1 MFKTLY
7 KNSLRLLALMAVF
20 AVLLIGWLKVT
31 AATAEGLPNLK
42 TGDLVFQTS
51 RSNQSIAIM
60 LASKSLYSHMG
71 IIEVLPSGKAVVLE
85 AIATV
90 RETPIADWM
99 ARGGGGRLL
108 IKRLEGL
115 TDTQAKAI
123 VTVARQHFGK
133 PYDMFF
139 QDGDD
144 AIYCSELA
152 YLAFDAGAGL
162 TIGKSQR
169 VAELDI
175 DNIAAR
181 KLIAARWQK
190 HPSCADGRAK
200 SFEACYAKLL
210 EQKLVTPASI
220 AEDGRFI
227 TVFSNYGIV
236 VD

>member
-1 MFKTLY
+1 MFKTIL
-7 KNSLRLLALMAVF
+7 KISFRVSALLLVIAALLV
-20 AVLLIGWLKVT
+20 GWLRVT
-31 AATAEGLPNLK
+31 AATADGLPPLK

-71 IIEVLPSGKAVVLE
+71 IVEVLPSGKMVVLE

-90 RETPIADWM
+90 RETPLADWV

-108 IKRLEGL
+108 IKRLDGL
-115 TDTQAKAI
+115 TDTQTNAI
-123 VTVARQHFGK
+123 AAAARLHFGK

-139 QDGDD
+139 MDGDD

-152 YLAFDAGAGL
+152 DLAFREGAGL
-162 TIGKSQR
+162 AIGKSQR
-169 VAELDI
+169 VAELDV

-190 HPSCADGRAK
+190 HPSCAKGQAAN
-200 SFEACYAKLL
+200 FEACHAILL

-220 AEDGRFI
+220 AEDGRFK
-227 TVFSNYGIV
+227 TVFSNYAV
-236 VD
+236 MAQ